1 VSSVDKLQLLLG
13 GDIIFPH
20 LSVPFF
26 SLFAGTFQVLFV
38 RQFLETKRRLPA
50 WDKGLLASITW
61 WLLGAI
67 VFWSSYWL
75 LVEQPVSFLLRL
87 SIIGGWGYLSA
98 TILCGVVAVKLTRQR
113 VGSARLLLIG
123 IFPAVLSMVYLFF
136 LDIKFLLTGQ
146 FTFFDFNRIGR
157 PAVVWM
163 SIVFSG
169 ALLQRYQETRRELA
183 RQAVER
189 ERERSQLIETQRIQL
204 EKQVAERTAELK
216 QSLEHLKSTQVQLI
230 QSEKM
235 ASLGELTA
243 GIAHE
248 IQNPLNFINNFS
260 DVNKELIE
268 DAGHELAKG
277 NINEVKLVLAD
288 IKENEQKIIHHGKR
302 ADTIVKGMLQHSRAS
317 SGNKELTDINALAD
331 EYLRLAFHGLRAKD
345 KDFNAILKTEFDES
359 IGTIEVAPQDIGR
372 VLLNLYNNA
381 FYAVNEKKKQLNG
394 TFEPTVEVT
403 TKRVGDKIE
412 LSIKDNGTGIPQKVL
427 DKIYQPFFTT
437 KPTGQGTGL
446 GLSLSYDIITKGHAG
461 ELKVDTK
468 EGEYTQF
475 IVRLQA

>member
-1 VSSVDKLQLLLG
+1 
-13 GDIIFPH
+13 
-20 LSVPFF
+20 
-26 SLFAGTFQVLFV
+26 
-38 RQFLETKRRLPA
+38 
-50 WDKGLLASITW
+50 
-61 WLLGAI
+61 
-67 VFWSSYWL
+67 
-75 LVEQPVSFLLRL
+75 
-87 SIIGGWGYLSA
+87 
-98 TILCGVVAVKLTRQR
+98 
-113 VGSARLLLIG
+113 
-123 IFPAVLSMVYLFF
+123 
-136 LDIKFLLTGQ
+136 
-146 FTFFDFNRIGR
+146 
-157 PAVVWM
+157 
-163 SIVFSG
+163 
-169 ALLQRYQETRRELA
+169 
-183 RQAVER
+183 VER

-216 QSLEHLKSTQVQLI
+216 QSLEHLKSTQALLI

-260 DVNKELIE
+260 DVNTELIE
-268 DAGHELAKG
+268 DAGHELDKG
-277 NINEVKLVLAD
+277 NIDEVKLVLAD